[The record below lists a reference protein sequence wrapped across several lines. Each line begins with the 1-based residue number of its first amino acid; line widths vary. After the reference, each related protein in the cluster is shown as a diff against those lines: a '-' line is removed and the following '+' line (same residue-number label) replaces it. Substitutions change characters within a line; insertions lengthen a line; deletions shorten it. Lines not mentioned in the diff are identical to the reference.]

1 MLLRMLQGA
10 RGRATLLVIGLLL
23 AACQTTPSPSASAGP
38 SVAPF
43 VGTTY
48 PADAPADCAYGGEI
62 AQVKAVD
69 RLTVEFSLC
78 RSDPAFLSKIA
89 RANNEI
95 QDSDWLAKYGGN
107 QSIQAKANGTGPYMV
122 TDGVP
127 GTGAQISLG
136 RFDGYWGTKAKT
148 ATVVVQWNADPAA
161 RTDAVQTGT
170 TDGADNPT
178 FAPIATI
185 QPAQRL
191 PREELSTLYIGLSNT
206 YQPFDSQKIR
216 QALAMGIDRQQIVA
230 DLMPPGAGVAD
241 FFTPCA
247 IEFGCVGDR
256 WYDHDVVAAKAL
268 LAKPPFPGALFTHIY
283 YSDTAACGLP
293 DPSLVAQALKT
304 QLTNDLGFNADLQ
317 PLPAATF
324 MKNMA
329 AGLLDGLYVMEW
341 CPDTADPSGFLD
353 GPFNTRANPQ
363 FGTLDPSITA
373 ALTAG
378 DRTADRTARQAAY
391 QAASNAIR
399 DQVPMIPIAHGTSAT
414 AWKADVTGAVSSPIA
429 DEQFAAIDPGGRPQL
444 TWMQA
449 ASPSTFYCANATDA
463 DSQRVCQNVF
473 ESLYGFKPGTAQV
486 TPTLAESCAPNQQLT
501 VWTCHLRNG
510 VTFHDGA
517 SLDANDVVASFAAQW
532 DYKQPTHAGRTAPF
546 AEWLSEFGP
555 FLNAP
560 TAP

>member
-1 MLLRMLQGA
+1 MLLRMLRGA
-10 RGRATLLVIGLLL
+10 RGRTTLLGIGLLL
-23 AACQTTPSPSASAGP
+23 AACQTTPSPSASAGL

-43 VGTTY
+43 VGMTY

-62 AQVKAVD
+62 AQIKAVD

-78 RSDPAFLSKIA
+78 RPDPAFLSKIA

-122 TDGVP
+122 TAGLP
-127 GTGAQISLG
+127 GTGTQITLG

-148 ATVVVQWNADPAA
+148 SAVVVQWNADPAA
-161 RTDAVQTGT
+161 RMDALQKAAV
-170 TDGADNPT
+170 DGADNPT

-191 PREELSTLYIGLSNT
+191 PREELSTLYIGLSDT

-216 QALAMGIDRQQIVA
+216 QALAMGIDRQQIVT
-230 DLMPPGAGVAD
+230 DLLSPGSAVAD
-241 FFTPCA
+241 YFTPCA

-256 WYDHDVVAAKAL
+256 WYDHDVVTARTL

-293 DPSLVAQALKT
+293 DPSLVAQELKT

-317 PLPAATF
+317 PLAAATF
-324 MKNMA
+324 AKNMA

-353 GPFNTRANPQ
+353 GPFSNRANPQ

-378 DRTADRTARQAAY
+378 DRTADPTARRAAY
-391 QAASNAIR
+391 QAANNAIR

-414 AWKADVTGAVSSPIA
+414 AWKADVTGAVSSPLD
-429 DEQFAAIDPGGRPQL
+429 DEQFTAIDPGGRTQL
-444 TWMQA
+444 AWMQA
-449 ASPSTFYCANATDA
+449 TSPSTFYCADATDG

-473 ESLYGFKPGTAQV
+473 ESLYGFKPGTVQV
-486 TPTLAESCAPNQQLT
+486 TPSLAESCAPNRQLT
-501 VWTCHLRNG
+501 VWTCHLRTG

-532 DYKQPTHAGRTAPF
+532 DYKQPMHAGRTAPF
-546 AEWLSEFGP
+546 AAWGTEFGP